1 MFSSNG
7 LTLTF
12 DGIIINFLT
21 DKKAPPRQSDG
32 RRSVK
37 NRVDQTRDFFSL
49 TNLLGLTRSMIYAMF
64 WRTPVGLTN
73 SLALAIYY
81 QRITFILIHHDDDTI
96 YSNNMNSSISCNVV
110 SVQDTPEED
119 WTQQLRT
126 ERRGF
131 CAGLDLDATAHD
143 VNIHDI
149 SRHESFTTCGWAVIL
164 EIIRYRQT
172 SLLLMILR
180 WLRGGSSTI
189 V

>member
-1 MFSSNG
+1 MSVKSWVR
-7 LTLTF
+7 
-12 DGIIINFLT
+12 IIINFLT

-49 TNLLGLTRSMIYAMF
+49 TNLLGLTRSIIHAMF

-81 QRITFILIHHDDDTI
+81 QHTTFILIHHDDDTI

-110 SVQDTPEED
+110 SVP
-119 WTQQLRT
+119 RYA
-126 ERRGF
+126 RG
-131 CAGLDLDATAHD
+131 GLDAAAKNRTKILCRSRSRCYRTCY
-143 VNIHDI
+143 V

-164 EIIRYRQT
+164 EIY
-172 SLLLMILR
+172 
-180 WLRGGSSTI
+180 
-189 V
+189 